1 MSEKKSILNLL
12 NRFFEHD
19 IQNATHGLETLEP
32 SEAAWILKSLP
43 HSVCIQSFNF
53 MEPRHASKV
62 ILELPDYLIK
72 EIVEHLPIRTAG
84 EIFLSLPM
92 EEKQKFLD
100 RLSPQAQKQ
109 LQDQVIYPENSA
121 GRIMNPD
128 FLAFHSHI
136 KVKEAIQRIR
146 SLHKKAPVSY
156 VYVVDENNKLVGVLN
171 MRDLLLGSPDAPLE
185 SVMLKDVFEVNASMD
200 REEVALQVSK
210 KRFLAVPVVD
220 NDNHILGTIKTEEL
234 LSYTQ
239 EEATEDIQKMFG
251 AGGDEKVFSPI
262 WFAIRKRL
270 PWLYIN
276 LGTAFLAAF
285 VIGLFENL
293 IAQITMLA
301 VFLPVVA
308 GQGGNAGTQ
317 TLAIVIRG
325 LALKEV
331 SLNMTKRVI
340 LKEGLVGI
348 INGAAIGIVT
358 ALIAWLWGQNPFLG
372 VIIGLAMIVNM
383 VAAGISGAV
392 IPLTMK
398 SLGWDPA
405 QSSSIFLTTVTDVVG
420 FASFLGFAVLF
431 QQYLL

>member
-1 MSEKKSILNLL
+1 MLNLL
-12 NRFFEHD
+12 NKFFEHD
-19 IQNATHGLETLEP
+19 IQNATHSLETLEP

-43 HSVCIQSFNF
+43 QSICVQAFHF
-53 MEPRHASKV
+53 MEPRHAARV
-62 ILELPDYLIK
+62 ISEFPDSLVK
-72 EIVEHLPIRTAG
+72 EIVEHIPIQTAG
-84 EIFLSLPM
+84 EIFLSLPA
-92 EEKQKFLD
+92 EEKQRFLD
-100 RLSPQAQKQ
+100 QLNPSMQKR

-128 FLAFHSHI
+128 FLVLHSNF

-146 SLHKKAPVSY
+146 SLHKKAPVNY
-156 VYVVDENNKLVGVLN
+156 VYVVDEYNKLVGVLN
-171 MRDLLLGSPDAPLE
+171 MRDLLLANPDTSLE
-185 SVMLKDVFEVNASMD
+185 SVMLKDVFAVNASMD
-200 REEVALQVSK
+200 REEVALQISK

-220 NDNHILGTIKTEEL
+220 NDHHILGTIKTEEL

-285 VIGLFENL
+285 VIGLFENI

-301 VFLPVVA
+301 VFLPIVA

-331 SLNMTKRVI
+331 SPNMAKRVI
-340 LKEGLVGI
+340 FKEGLIGI

-383 VAAGISGAV
+383 VAAGVSGAV

>member
-1 MSEKKSILNLL
+1 
-12 NRFFEHD
+12 
-19 IQNATHGLETLEP
+19 
-32 SEAAWILKSLP
+32 
-43 HSVCIQSFNF
+43 
-53 MEPRHASKV
+53 
-62 ILELPDYLIK
+62 
-72 EIVEHLPIRTAG
+72 
-84 EIFLSLPM
+84 
-92 EEKQKFLD
+92 
-100 RLSPQAQKQ
+100 
-109 LQDQVIYPENSA
+109 
-121 GRIMNPD
+121 
-128 FLAFHSHI
+128 
-136 KVKEAIQRIR
+136 
-146 SLHKKAPVSY
+146 
-156 VYVVDENNKLVGVLN
+156 
-171 MRDLLLGSPDAPLE
+171 
-185 SVMLKDVFEVNASMD
+185 MLKDVFAVNAPMD

-210 KRFLAVPVVD
+210 KRFLAVPVID
-220 NDNHILGTIKTEEL
+220 NEHHILGTIKTEEL

-285 VIGLFENL
+285 VIGLFENI
-293 IAQITMLA
+293 IAQITVLA

-331 SLNMTKRVI
+331 SLNMAKRVI
-340 LKEGLVGI
+340 FKEGLVGI

-383 VAAGISGAV
+383 VAAGVSGAV

-405 QSSSIFLTTVTDVVG
+405 QSSSIFLTTVTDIVG
-420 FASFLGFAVLF
+420 FASFLSFAVLF